1 MKVCTPKEFNEIVDN
16 LSKCNIVFN
25 KDIEKDCKGKNCKY
39 THTLKDN
46 YSIILM
52 PKLIHIIWYYD

>member
-25 KDIEKDCKGKNCKY
+25 KDMKKIVKVKTVS
-39 THTLKDN
+39 THTQR
-46 YSIILM
+46 
-52 PKLIHIIWYYD
+52 